1 MFISTAYEDANQA
14 RGFKLLQ
21 WNPHLDIE
29 FVSRD
34 LLTPVDS
41 QDPDYIKA
49 SIRERQNGT
58 SVTAVLI
65 GQTTAESEWVRW
77 EVEESDARGNGI
89 IGIKLKDQDDAPIP
103 PVLQE
108 LGAKVIN
115 WNPDAFSD
123 EIERAALIAG
133 REELGPAPSRS
144 VSSSGCG

>member
-41 QDPDYIKA
+41 QNPDYIKA

-65 GQTTAESEWVRW
+65 GQTTAESDWVRW

-89 IGIKLKDQDDAPIP
+89 SA
-103 PVLQE
+103 
-108 LGAKVIN
+108 
-115 WNPDAFSD
+115 
-123 EIERAALIAG
+123 
-133 REELGPAPSRS
+133 
-144 VSSSGCG
+144 SS